1 MDVTLQLQIIS
12 ILMGIIGVALPAL
25 IAIVGFVY
33 IRSFNE
39 RMDNLSDQIDQLW
52 EGLSKVRRILKQA
65 GYQTA
70 RKKGG
75 QK

>member
-12 ILMGIIGVALPAL
+12 IFMGIIGVALPAL

-39 RMDNLSDQIDQLW
+39 RMDNLSDQVDQLW
-52 EGLSKVRRILKQA
+52 EGLSES
-65 GYQTA
+65 
-70 RKKGG
+70 KKAN
-75 QK
+75 